1 MGTSRPLLLLVV
13 LLGVVPLLVGGGG
26 LASFLLLRAGYG
38 YLLGGVVP
46 FLVSLLLVGVVG
58 ALLGRAASGASGR
71 RGAGPDKSRS
81 TEADDV

>member
-1 MGTSRPLLLLVV
+1 MGTSRPVLLLVV

-46 FLVSLLLVGVVG
+46 FLVSLLLVGGVG
-58 ALLGRAASGASGR
+58 ALLGRAASGR
-71 RGAGPDKSRS
+71 RAATPDKSRGN
-81 TEADDV
+81 EVDDV